1 MIDFLDTVKRVD
13 QAHPE
18 LLRTNTGATCF
29 QFCEIVIALLRAKGY
44 AAAHVSK
51 SPGESQYVPPGFA
64 ARTITGRDG
73 KVYSCSGVSHD
84 AIYVDGQQV
93 DIIGGSNDSE
103 TPHAPATPQWGVIP
117 AAHYRP
123 NNVAISLTLPPPAP
137 APTPVPERKAYPGDA
152 AFDLIGQVL
161 ANDYSNVGRELDG
174 QVGRWYG
181 RVIYDWLS
189 GECDTL
195 DASVRKHRAEWLAA
209 LGSR

>member
-1 MIDFLDTVKRVD
+1 VVAGSFKQKT
-13 QAHPE
+13 AY
-18 LLRTNTGATCF
+18 
-29 QFCEIVIALLRAKGY
+29 EI
-44 AAAHVSK
+44 S
-51 SPGESQYVPPGFA
+51 
-64 ARTITGRDG
+64 TRDWSSD
-73 KVYSCSGVSHD
+73 VCSSD
-84 AIYVDGQQV
+84 
-93 DIIGGSNDSE
+93 
-103 TPHAPATPQWGVIP
+103 P
-117 AAHYRP
+117 HYRP

-137 APTPVPERKAYPGDA
+137 APTPAPPERKAYPGDA